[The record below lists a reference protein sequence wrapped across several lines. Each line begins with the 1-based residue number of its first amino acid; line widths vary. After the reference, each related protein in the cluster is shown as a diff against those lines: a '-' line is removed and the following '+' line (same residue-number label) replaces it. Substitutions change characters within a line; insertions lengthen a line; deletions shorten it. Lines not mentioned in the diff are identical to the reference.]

1 MGANETLHTAPRRY
15 ITTGKKMS
23 DIFASTLFVI
33 AIYCLWA
40 IAVYKPQPQPA
51 TDPEQPIDYFP
62 EVEDLPQELE
72 ADLYNDPALEPQPEP
87 ITIVER
93 RPVAAFTV
101 PQPPAVNLNDLS
113 IRQLKAMAQ
122 ERTGT
127 PNAIKGYSRLTKTQL
142 IAALS

>member
-1 MGANETLHTAPRRY
+1 
-15 ITTGKKMS
+15 MS

-40 IAVYKPQPQPA
+40 IAVYKPQPA

-62 EVEDLPQELE
+62 EVEEETD
-72 ADLYNDPALEPQPEP
+72 PEP
-87 ITIVER
+87 KPIIITER
-93 RPVAAFTV
+93 RPVAAFTA
-101 PQPPAVNLNDLS
+101 PQAPAVNLNDLS

>member
-1 MGANETLHTAPRRY
+1 MGANETLQTAPRRY
-15 ITTGKKMS
+15 ITTGKNKMS
-23 DIFASTLFVI
+23 DLFASVLFVFF
-33 AIYCLWA
+33 IYCSYC

-62 EVEDLPQELE
+62 EVEEETD
-72 ADLYNDPALEPQPEP
+72 PEP
-87 ITIVER
+87 KPIIITER
-93 RPVAAFTV
+93 RPVAAFTA
-101 PQPPAVNLNDLS
+101 PQAPAVNLNDLS